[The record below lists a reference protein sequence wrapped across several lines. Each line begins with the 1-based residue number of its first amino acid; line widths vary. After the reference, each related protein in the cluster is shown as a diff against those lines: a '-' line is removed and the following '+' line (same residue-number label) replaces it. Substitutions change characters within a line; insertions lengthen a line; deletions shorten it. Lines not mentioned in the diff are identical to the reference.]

1 MTVHHYLLTSC
12 SRVLLEKLTGSAVS
26 QEIPRTLWNPKVHH
40 LIHKCPPPVPILS
53 QLHPVSTPSYFQKIH
68 LSIILP
74 STSGSPNVLFPSG
87 IPTRT
92 LCTPLPSPI
101 RATCPAYL
109 MSTITAVRTAFFW
122 VFTQSELVISYRRS
136 GQRIGPVLR
145 VTDRPT
151 GRPET
156 SVRNHRCSLR
166 NNPEELSS
174 QLLHGGSLNS
184 RNL

>member
-1 MTVHHYLLTSC
+1 
-12 SRVLLEKLTGSAVS
+12 
-26 QEIPRTLWNPKVHH
+26 
-40 LIHKCPPPVPILS
+40 
-53 QLHPVSTPSYFQKIH
+53 
-68 LSIILP
+68 
-74 STSGSPNVLFPSG
+74 
-87 IPTRT
+87 
-92 LCTPLPSPI
+92 
-101 RATCPAYL
+101 